1 MNKPLIIKEIIRYNE
16 RGGDAQGEVHQ
27 KNRSFAYTPNL
38 PMKASTD
45 ASLNKTKMLLPTP
58 IYKEADNNTGRAIVC
73 GPEGAKF
80 NITWKPKIIDP
91 EKFVLIHVNFTAPT
105 NFKEGKAHVDVYLE
119 GSPDRLFSMD
129 QEIACDDFAKMYP
142 FLICPLKKGVQL
154 GFPLHLNQLQALP
167 VGYFTIVL
175 NVYSYL
181 QNSQALFACLNVTL
195 EIKPSTYMFFKLAP

>member
-73 GPEGAKF
+73 G
-80 NITWKPKIIDP
+80 D
-91 EKFVLIHVNFTAPT
+91 HNFLFSIYNHCT
-105 NFKEGKAHVDVYLE
+105 FKE
-119 GSPDRLFSMD
+119 
-129 QEIACDDFAKMYP
+129 
-142 FLICPLKKGVQL
+142 KKGCVML
-154 GFPLHLNQLQALP
+154 
-167 VGYFTIVL
+167 
-175 NVYSYL
+175 
-181 QNSQALFACLNVTL
+181 
-195 EIKPSTYMFFKLAP
+195 